1 MGTLII
7 IIAWFSVGFIYLLNL
22 TASDEFEN
30 LTDEARAIVLLI
42 FLPTTTAIYIILGI
56 EKIIKRIRN
65 GKM

>member
-56 EKIIKRIRN
+56 EKIIKRIKDER
-65 GKM
+65 

>member
-65 GKM
+65 GKR